1 MTKIRYISSSVD
13 VLGGELVIAGTRIP
27 VERIG
32 ELVKHGYTEENLKEE
47 YPQLSPETVRG
58 VLYELITYGRERI
71 AELSHESQS
80 AHA

>member
-1 MTKIRYISSSVD
+1 MTKTRYITSHED

-32 ELVKHGYTEENLKEE
+32 ELVRHGYTEEHIKQE
-47 YPQLSPETVRG
+47 YPQLSEDVVRG

-71 AELSHESQS
+71 AELNESHT
-80 AHA
+80 ARA